1 MEEIILRGKIDSEG
15 ELLIYGL
22 RDLKKFSKSQI
33 KRSTQEGVNILV
45 KITVLSDEKKDRM
58 FGYVKAKLIPEIRK
72 AMYNTGTRMTDHQV
86 ECMLLEIAEIDCR
99 KRLSDLNYVELYNL
113 IDTVKQYAAENLSL
127 YVDDALII

>member
-58 FGYVKAKLIPEIRK
+58 FGYVKAKMIPEIRK